1 MANIEINMISLL
13 TSSKEDLIPM
23 ALRLFEEN
31 LKLKYQAV
39 LQAKQKD
46 QEIHD
51 LQIMV
56 EKKTSQIDMLR
67 LSKFNSNSSKFF
79 YSIYFTYWALYYY
92 NSSSQ
97 LVSLYK
103 PIIII
108 YFYI

>member
-67 LSKFNSNSSKFF
+67 LSKNEKMKF
-79 YSIYFTYWALYYY
+79 S
-92 NSSSQ
+92 
-97 LVSLYK
+97 
-103 PIIII
+103 
-108 YFYI
+108 